1 MTIAEFTLAIVIGRR
16 KETTGIGGLTFQAFI
31 GKPADAAVV
40 QHVTES
46 AIVISVACQ
55 RGGDV
60 HNVRHGVLLRCVC
73 VCVC

>member
-31 GKPADAAVV
+31 DKPTDAAIV
-40 QHVTES
+40 QHVTEG
-46 AIVISVACQ
+46 AIVISVAGQ

-60 HNVRHGVLLRCVC
+60 QSVRHGVLLRCVNRC
-73 VCVC
+73 L